1 MMASQG
7 QKIRLHGSR
16 KVRLKRIASN
26 LKLFTNF
33 PEPLVVEGIT
43 KKWSNCQLSM
53 RIRTVT

>member
-16 KVRLKRIASN
+16 KIRLKRIASN

-43 KKWSNCQLSM
+43 KK
-53 RIRTVT
+53 